1 MVSFG
6 SVVQF
11 GILVVSVVG
20 LWLGARSLVD
30 AVVRLARRLDL
41 SERTIGLTVVAAGTS
56 TPELVVTV
64 DAALAGLGDVAVG
77 NVVGSNVYNLAFI
90 LGVVSLVRV
99 VPIDRSLVHRDG
111 VVLVAS
117 TLLGVVVLFD
127 LTITRVEGVVL
138 LASFVAYTVYLLR
151 AGGDDVDT
159 AGDDSVDTA
168 AADVDG
174 TDDTGTFDSGA
185 PDDDVSDPA
194 GVPTGITERVAFR
207 GRDGLLLVGGLAVVL
222 VSGHAMVEAS
232 TALAR
237 GAGLSEWVI
246 GGTIV
251 AAGTSTPEFAVSL
264 VAMRRGSVGVSVGN
278 VAGSNVF
285 NLLGILGI
293 GAIIRSL
300 VVAPAAL
307 ETLAWLVV
315 IVVAVVGAMWS
326 GRRLSRAEG
335 GLFALS
341 EIGRWVLGLLGILG

>member
-1 MVSFG
+1 MVGF
-6 SVVQF
+6 VVQV
-11 GILVVSVVG
+11 GILVVSVAG

-30 AVVRLARRLDL
+30 AVVRLARQLDL

-56 TPELVVTV
+56 MPELVVTA
-64 DAALAGLGDVAVG
+64 DAALAGLGNVAVG

-90 LGVVSLVRV
+90 LGVVSLLRV
-99 VPIDRSLVHRDG
+99 IPIDRSLVHRDG

-138 LASFVAYTVYLLR
+138 LASFVAYTAYLLR
-151 AGGDDVDT
+151 SGGDDAGDTDLVGDDDDGTDT
-159 AGDDSVDTA
+159 AGEFDDA
-168 AADVDG
+168 AGDA
-174 TDDTGTFDSGA
+174 THGA
-185 PDDDVSDPA
+185 PDDDGSDPA
-194 GVPTGITERVAFR
+194 GVTTGIADRVAFR
-207 GRDGLLLVGGLAVVL
+207 GRDGLLLVGGLAVIL
-222 VSGHAMVEAS
+222 ASGHAMVEAS
-232 TALAR
+232 TTLAR
-237 GAGLSEWVI
+237 GAGVSEWVI
-246 GGTIV
+246 GGTVV

-285 NLLGILGI
+285 NLLAILGI
-293 GAIIRSL
+293 GAILRPL

-315 IVVAVVGAMWS
+315 IVVAAVGAMWS

-341 EIGRWVLGLLGILG
+341 EVGRWVLGLLGILG